1 MSLDLINH
9 KLTTSTTDD
18 NGVIWWSN
26 PVTNVKINSEGR
38 VYNRLD
44 NKLKTSSKVGY
55 YSIRIKGVSHPT
67 SCSFASLYSRIVVG
81 EKLGTRTIVL
91 KDKQK
96 GWVEENTEIKY
107 PSQLFIDSVKQGSK
121 KATKLLKSSDL
132 EHKKTK
138 SCVSGEGVITWSN
151 PDFSLSITSQGR
163 VFDLSGKEVFP
174 QEDKTYIYNYK
185 TVTSARKGWNKWNRA
200 SFSGIF
206 LPMVLGIKGFGRK
219 VLLLDESKGYVK
231 GNYKVI
237 HITSNTTIEESQP
250 QKPQISLDLNEG
262 TKQLKQYYTLYEAK
276 NEHTTEDGAVFPTK
290 ELAEW
295 HQEKVSKGKGNA
307 QVVLDYNG
315 GYVLAEQIYLQE
327 VVYNKAKPYT
337 NFIDV
342 LNNNQGIVSVVQ
354 EEHCKFDKL
363 DNEHGFRSEICFMTL
378 RKQLP
383 EQVSK
388 HQAQKIQ
395 GAIERYSDSVKALDE
410 SIVGLEALLKQVK

>member
-9 KLTTSTTDD
+9 KLTTSTT
-18 NGVIWWSN
+18 
-26 PVTNVKINSEGR
+26 
-38 VYNRLD
+38 
-44 NKLKTSSKVGY
+44 NK
-55 YSIRIKGVSHPT
+55 
-67 SCSFASLYSRIVVG
+67 
-81 EKLGTRTIVL
+81 
-91 KDKQK
+91 
-96 GWVEENTEIKY
+96 N
-107 PSQLFIDSVKQGSK
+107 
-121 KATKLLKSSDL
+121 
-132 EHKKTK
+132 
-138 SCVSGEGVITWSN
+138 GVITWSN
-151 PDFSLSITSQGR
+151 PAVNVQINSKGQVFKYGELYEGFSKVDERVIKYSLTTLSEGRPFYAHTS
-163 VFDLSGKEVFP
+163 FNS
-174 QEDKTYIYNYK
+174 I
-185 TVTSARKGWNKWNRA
+185 
-200 SFSGIF
+200 FSR
-206 LPMVLGIKGFGRK
+206 MVLGVKLGAKTLRLKDTKLGYTKDNVSFVSCSQGAKRGTPVKQQTMNKAQEKVTRVKTPTQEDVATPMDLPKPCKGIGQNQF
-219 VLLLDESKGYVK
+219 
-231 GNYKVI
+231 
-237 HITSNTTIEESQP
+237 
-250 QKPQISLDLNEG
+250 
-262 TKQLKQYYTLYEAK
+262 YTLYEAK

-315 GYVLAEQIYLQE
+315 GYVLAEQIYFQE
-327 VVYNKAKPYT
+327 VVYNRTKPYT

-395 GAIERYSDSVKALDE
+395 GALERYSDSVKALDE

>member
-9 KLTTSTTDD
+9 KLTTSTTD
-18 NGVIWWSN
+18 
-26 PVTNVKINSEGR
+26 
-38 VYNRLD
+38 
-44 NKLKTSSKVGY
+44 
-55 YSIRIKGVSHPT
+55 
-67 SCSFASLYSRIVVG
+67 
-81 EKLGTRTIVL
+81 
-91 KDKQK
+91 
-96 GWVEENTEIKY
+96 EN
-107 PSQLFIDSVKQGSK
+107 
-121 KATKLLKSSDL
+121 
-132 EHKKTK
+132 
-138 SCVSGEGVITWSN
+138 GVITWSN
-151 PDFSLSITSQGR
+151 PAVDVKINSKGQVFKYGEIYKGNTNSSRNGVCYYSINYQCNPKKQATIPFSSLYSR
-163 VFDLSGKEVFP
+163 
-174 QEDKTYIYNYK
+174 
-185 TVTSARKGWNKWNRA
+185 
-200 SFSGIF
+200 
-206 LPMVLGIKGFGRK
+206 MVLGVKLGTKTIKLK
-219 VLLLDESKGYVK
+219 DKSKGYLISNTDVV
-231 GNYKVI
+231 KVI
-237 HITSNTTIEESQP
+237 CNRKTGKTVDYINNSVLPKELKTKESTTLVNTQQSLIETRD
-250 QKPQISLDLNEG
+250 IDTTGN
-262 TKQLKQYYTLYEAK
+262 KQFYTLYEAK

-295 HQEKVSKGKGNA
+295 HQTKVTKGKGNA

-395 GAIERYSDSVKALDE
+395 GALERYSDSVKALDE

>member
-9 KLTTSTTDD
+9 KLTTSTTD
-18 NGVIWWSN
+18 
-26 PVTNVKINSEGR
+26 
-38 VYNRLD
+38 
-44 NKLKTSSKVGY
+44 
-55 YSIRIKGVSHPT
+55 
-67 SCSFASLYSRIVVG
+67 
-81 EKLGTRTIVL
+81 
-91 KDKQK
+91 
-96 GWVEENTEIKY
+96 EN
-107 PSQLFIDSVKQGSK
+107 
-121 KATKLLKSSDL
+121 
-132 EHKKTK
+132 
-138 SCVSGEGVITWSN
+138 GVITWSN
-151 PDFSLSITSQGR
+151 PAVDVKINSKGQVFKYGEIYKGSTNSSRNGVCYSINYQCNPKKQAIVPFSSLYSR
-163 VFDLSGKEVFP
+163 
-174 QEDKTYIYNYK
+174 
-185 TVTSARKGWNKWNRA
+185 
-200 SFSGIF
+200 
-206 LPMVLGIKGFGRK
+206 MVLGVKLGTKTIKLK
-219 VLLLDESKGYVK
+219 DKSKGYLVS
-231 GNYKVI
+231 NTDVVKVI
-237 HITSNTTIEESQP
+237 CNRKTGKTVDYINNSVLPKELKTKESTTLVNTQLIGKKAEPKQTTLTVNTPEIEMKPNSN
-250 QKPQISLDLNEG
+250 
-262 TKQLKQYYTLYEAK
+262 KQYYTLYEAK

-295 HQEKVSKGKGNA
+295 HQTKVTKGKGNA

-395 GAIERYSDSVKALDE
+395 GALERYSDSVKALDE